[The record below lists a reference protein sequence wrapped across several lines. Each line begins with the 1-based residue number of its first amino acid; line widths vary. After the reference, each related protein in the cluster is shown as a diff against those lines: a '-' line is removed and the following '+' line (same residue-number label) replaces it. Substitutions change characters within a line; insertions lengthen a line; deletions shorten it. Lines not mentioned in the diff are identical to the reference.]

1 MNWYNKKFE
10 AAHPGIT
17 VKREVV
23 PYANL
28 ITKVLQEASAGDL
41 PNS

>member
-1 MNWYNKKFE
+1 VNWYNQKFQ
-10 AAHPGIT
+10 AAHPNIT

-28 ITKVLQEASAGDL
+28 ITKVLREASAGDRRT
-41 PNS
+41 S